1 MAINNITVSG
11 NAGKDFEIRTTG
23 NGTSIGSVSIAAVQ
37 GYGDYKKTSWLTVKV
52 LSEGFCRVLEQ
63 TVKKGSPVVVS
74 GEFVLETWEKDG
86 VQKSMPVIIAREVVS
101 MGSGAPQNHGGQSQQ
116 QGGWGQPQQQQQPQ
130 RQQQQGNQS
139 MDFDDDIPF

>member
-11 NAGKDFEIRTTG
+11 NAGKDFEIRTTN
-23 NGTSIGSVSIAAVQ
+23 NGKSIGSFSIAAVQ

-52 LSEGFCRVLEQ
+52 LSEGFCKVLEQ

-74 GEFVLETWEKDG
+74 GEFVLEQWEKDG

-101 MGSGAPQNHGGQSQQ
+101 MGQAA
-116 QGGWGQPQQQQQPQ
+116 GQPQQGGGWGKPQQPQ
-130 RQQQQGNQS
+130 QSQQSQQGNQS

>member
-23 NGTSIGSVSIAAVQ
+23 NGKQIGSFSIAAVQ

-52 LSEGFCRVLEQ
+52 LSEGFCKVLEQ
-63 TVKKGSPVVVS
+63 TVKKGSQVVVS
-74 GEFVLETWEKDG
+74 GEFVLEQWEKDG

-101 MGSGAPQNHGGQSQQ
+101 MSQGGGQSQHG
-116 QGGWGQPQQQQQPQ
+116 GGWGQPQQQQGNQQPQ
-130 RQQQQGNQS
+130 RQQAQGNQS

>member
-23 NGTSIGSVSIAAVQ
+23 NGKQIGSFSIAAVQ

-52 LSEGFCRVLEQ
+52 LSEGFCKVLEQ
-63 TVKKGSPVVVS
+63 TVKKGSQVVVS

-101 MGSGAPQNHGGQSQQ
+101 MSQGAAGNSG
-116 QGGWGQPQQQQQPQ
+116 GGWGQPQQPQQQQPQ
-130 RQQQQGNQS
+130 QQPQQTKPQGRQS
-139 MDFDDDIPF
+139 MAFDDDIPF

>member
-23 NGTSIGSVSIAAVQ
+23 NGKQIGSFSIAAVQ

-52 LSEGFCRVLEQ
+52 LSEGFCKVLEQ
-63 TVKKGSPVVVS
+63 TVKKGSLVVVS

-101 MGSGAPQNHGGQSQQ
+101 MSQGGGQSQQ
-116 QGGWGQPQQQQQPQ
+116 GGGWGQPQQPQGNQRPQ
-130 RQQQQGNQS
+130 RQQAQGNQS

>member
-11 NAGKDFEIRTTG
+11 NAGKDFEIRQTNSG
-23 NGTSIGSVSIAAVQ
+23 KSIGSFSIAAVQ

-52 LSEGFCRVLEQ
+52 LSEGFCKILEQ
-63 TVKKGSPVVVS
+63 TVKKGSQVVVS
-74 GEFVLETWEKDG
+74 GEFVLEQWEKDG

-101 MGSGAPQNHGGQSQQ
+101 MSQGSGQSQQ
-116 QGGWGQPQQQQQPQ
+116 GGGWGQPQQPQGNQQPQ
-130 RQQQQGNQS
+130 RQKPQGNQS

>member
-23 NGTSIGSVSIAAVQ
+23 NGKQIGSFSIAAVH

-52 LSEGFCRVLEQ
+52 LSEGFCKVLEQ
-63 TVKKGSPVVVS
+63 TVKKGSLVVVS

-101 MGSGAPQNHGGQSQQ
+101 MSQGGGQSQQ
-116 QGGWGQPQQQQQPQ
+116 GGGWGQPQQPQGNQQPQ
-130 RQQQQGNQS
+130 RQKPQGNQS

>member
-23 NGTSIGSVSIAAVQ
+23 NGKQIGSFSIAAVQ

-52 LSEGFCRVLEQ
+52 LSEGFCKVLEH
-63 TVKKGSPVVVS
+63 TVKKGSQVVVS

-101 MGSGAPQNHGGQSQQ
+101 MSNGGGQSQQ
-116 QGGWGQPQQQQQPQ
+116 HGGGLGQQPQ
-130 RQQQQGNQS
+130 GNQQTRQNSNPQGNQS
-139 MDFDDDIPF
+139 MAFDDDIPF

>member
-23 NGTSIGSVSIAAVQ
+23 NGKQIGSFSIAAVQ

-52 LSEGFCRVLEQ
+52 LSEGFCKVLEQ
-63 TVKKGSPVVVS
+63 TVKKGSQVVVS

-101 MGSGAPQNHGGQSQQ
+101 MSQGGGQSQQ
-116 QGGWGQPQQQQQPQ
+116 GGGWGQPQQPQGNQQPQ
-130 RQQQQGNQS
+130 RQQAQGNQS

>member
-23 NGTSIGSVSIAAVQ
+23 NGKQIGSFSIAAVQ

-52 LSEGFCRVLEQ
+52 LSEGFCKVLEQ
-63 TVKKGSPVVVS
+63 TVKKGSQVVVS
-74 GEFVLETWEKDG
+74 GEFVLETWDKDG

-101 MGSGAPQNHGGQSQQ
+101 MSQGGGQSQQ
-116 QGGWGQPQQQQQPQ
+116 GGGWGQPQQPQGNQQP
-130 RQQQQGNQS
+130 RQNSKPQGNQS

>member
-23 NGTSIGSVSIAAVQ
+23 NGKQIGSFSIAAVQ

-52 LSEGFCRVLEQ
+52 LSEGFCKVLEQ
-63 TVKKGSPVVVS
+63 TVKKGSLVVVS
-74 GEFVLETWEKDG
+74 GEFVLETWERDG

-101 MGSGAPQNHGGQSQQ
+101 MSQGGGQSQQ
-116 QGGWGQPQQQQQPQ
+116 GGGWGRPQQPQGNQQPQ
-130 RQQQQGNQS
+130 RQQAQGNQS

>member
-23 NGTSIGSVSIAAVQ
+23 NGKQIGSFSIAAVQ

-52 LSEGFCRVLEQ
+52 LSEGFCKVLEQ
-63 TVKKGSPVVVS
+63 TVKKGSLVVVS

-101 MGSGAPQNHGGQSQQ
+101 MSQGGGQSQQ
-116 QGGWGQPQQQQQPQ
+116 GGGWGQPQQPQGNQQPQ
-130 RQQQQGNQS
+130 RQQSQGNQS

>member
-23 NGTSIGSVSIAAVQ
+23 NGKQIGSFSIAAVQ
-37 GYGDYKKTSWLTVKV
+37 GFGDYKKTSWLTVKV
-52 LSEGFCRVLEQ
+52 LSEGFCKVLEQ
-63 TVKKGSPVVVS
+63 TVKKGSLVVVS
-74 GEFVLETWEKDG
+74 GEFVLEQWEKDG

-101 MGSGAPQNHGGQSQQ
+101 MSQGGGGQSQQ
-116 QGGWGQPQQQQQPQ
+116 GGGWGQPQQPQGNQQP
-130 RQQQQGNQS
+130 RQNKPQGGNQS

>member
-23 NGTSIGSVSIAAVQ
+23 NGKQIGYFSIAAVQ

-52 LSEGFCRVLEQ
+52 LSEGFCKVLEQ
-63 TVKKGSPVVVS
+63 TVKKGSQVVVS
-74 GEFVLETWEKDG
+74 GEFVLEQWEKDG

-101 MGSGAPQNHGGQSQQ
+101 MSQGGGQSQQ
-116 QGGWGQPQQQQQPQ
+116 GGGWGQPQQPQGNQQPQ
-130 RQQQQGNQS
+130 RQQAQGNQS

>member
-23 NGTSIGSVSIAAVQ
+23 NGKQIGSFSIAAVQ

-52 LSEGFCRVLEQ
+52 LSEGFCKVLEQ
-63 TVKKGSPVVVS
+63 TVKKGSLVVVS

-101 MGSGAPQNHGGQSQQ
+101 MSQGGGQSQQ
-116 QGGWGQPQQQQQPQ
+116 GGGWGQPQQPQGNQQPQ
-130 RQQQQGNQS
+130 RQKPQGNQS

>member
-23 NGTSIGSVSIAAVQ
+23 NGKQIGSFSIAAVQ

-52 LSEGFCRVLEQ
+52 LSEGFCKVLEQ
-63 TVKKGSPVVVS
+63 TVKKGSQVVVS

-101 MGSGAPQNHGGQSQQ
+101 MSQGGGQSQQ
-116 QGGWGQPQQQQQPQ
+116 GGGWGQPQQPQGNQQPQ
-130 RQQQQGNQS
+130 RQKPQGNQS

>member
-23 NGTSIGSVSIAAVQ
+23 NGKQIGSFSIAAVQ

-52 LSEGFCRVLEQ
+52 LSEGFCKVLEQ
-63 TVKKGSPVVVS
+63 TVKKGSLVVVS

-101 MGSGAPQNHGGQSQQ
+101 MSQGGGQSQQ
-116 QGGWGQPQQQQQPQ
+116 GGGWGQPQQPQGNQQPQ
-130 RQQQQGNQS
+130 RQQAQGNQS

>member
-23 NGTSIGSVSIAAVQ
+23 NGKQIGSFSIAAVQ

-52 LSEGFCRVLEQ
+52 LSEGFCKVLEQ
-63 TVKKGSPVVVS
+63 TVKKGSLVVVS

-101 MGSGAPQNHGGQSQQ
+101 MSQGGGQSQQ
-116 QGGWGQPQQQQQPQ
+116 GGGWCQPQQPQGNQQPQ
-130 RQQQQGNQS
+130 RQQAQGNQS